1 MKRVEITEVQIYMAR
16 HCLSRT
22 RTVEMF
28 SWSFFFL
35 VRRYDYFKRNLTPF
49 MSQLKV
55 NGTSADYMMNI
66 FVTKTFPNHHTMATG
81 LYAETHGVVDNE
93 YYEPVTENVTKYSYK
108 LYHYDNSILPIWVSR
123 DILSLSY
130 LAILILSFMIYDL
143 WFKTVNEKSGRGRHS
158 GTMMWPG
165 SVFEYQGVSPTFAQ
179 VFRLRVRTKTYMI

>member
-1 MKRVEITEVQIYMAR
+1 
-16 HCLSRT
+16 
-22 RTVEMF
+22 
-28 SWSFFFL
+28 
-35 VRRYDYFKRNLTPF
+35 

-143 WFKTVNEKSGRGRHS
+143 
-158 GTMMWPG
+158 
-165 SVFEYQGVSPTFAQ
+165 
-179 VFRLRVRTKTYMI
+179 